1 MADKDAYVVVVG
13 CGRLGGILASRIS
26 RAGYNVLVI
35 DQQESSFEKHLLSEY
50 SGFRLVG
57 DAVELSVLQKANIQD
72 AEYLFAV
79 TAQDNVNL
87 MVAQVAKTIFN
98 IPHVVARVYD
108 PARESLYRSF
118 NIETVSPIQMSADAL
133 WTRCFENGQE
143 A

>member
-1 MADKDAYVVVVG
+1 VVG
-13 CGRLGGILASRIS
+13 CGRLGGILASRVS

-35 DQQESSFEKHLLSEY
+35 DEDENSFDRHLLREY

-72 AEYLFAV
+72 ADYLFAV

-87 MVAQVAKTIFN
+87 MVAQVAKIIFN

-108 PARESLYRSF
+108 PARESLYRNF
-118 NIETVSPIQMSADAL
+118 NIETVSPIQMSADIL
-133 WTRCFENGQE
+133 WTRCFGTDGE